1 MKIKT
6 NRLFTTSSIMKG
18 DNSDILKRVE
28 ELMTKNQNLIKESKL
43 GLLDTQRQNMEK
55 KLDQED
61 KIMKNFIEMN
71 TTSLTTEDE
80 KKFIETQEN
89 SKNFF
94 HLILKKAEE
103 LNKEDSSYA
112 QKLHSLNQ
120 LAKDTKNRETDNLE
134 SFVFEAVK
142 RDMDKSNASPFEKTM
157 FFAARRKRLE
167 ERKEILATN
176 KELYIKEQEEFKK
189 EKEEKLS
196 LIDDFANPNLEQPSY
211 MDPED

>member
-6 NRLFTTSSIMKG
+6 NRLFTTSSTMKG

-89 SKNFF
+89 SKNLF

-142 RDMDKSNASPFEKTM
+142 RDMDNSNASPFEKTM

-176 KELYIKEQEEFKK
+176 KELYIKEQE
-189 EKEEKLS
+189 
-196 LIDDFANPNLEQPSY
+196 
-211 MDPED
+211 